1 MEFLTANDWQ
11 IEPTILK
18 ERFSNAKTIP
28 GTQKLH
34 CFKPLPMES
43 NPEKREVTMNFPHGP
58 RQFFSFRD
66 PPDIF
71 TVDLN
76 DPLLAVEPK
85 LTTGQSYFITS
96 KESVNFILHSVLYC
110 HVVKVVDKNLK
121 NIFSWDIHD
130 RKSNV

>member
-1 MEFLTANDWQ
+1 MTQNVSQLN
-11 IEPTILK
+11 
-18 ERFSNAKTIP
+18 FSSVTGYMVAEYDEHWWI
-28 GTQKLH
+28 GCVL
-34 CFKPLPMES
+34 ES
-43 NPEKREVTMNFPHGP
+43 NPEKREVTMNFLHPHGP

-85 LTTGQSYFITS
+85 TTTGQSYFITS

-110 HVVKVVDKNLK
+110 HVFKTAN
-121 NIFSWDIHD
+121 
-130 RKSNV
+130 